1 MKYYIIAGEASG
13 DLHGSK
19 LIKALKEKDDKAQIR
34 FWGGDLMQEAGGVLV
49 KHYKML
55 AFMGFWE
62 VITHLGTILKNIK
75 FCKKDIIR
83 FQPDVIIYID
93 YPGFNLRIAKWAK
106 QQGFKNHFY
115 ISPQVW
121 AWKENRVHQMKKDLD
136 ALYVILPFEKDFFEN
151 KHQFNVQFVGHPLL
165 DTLTQRKKSAAFI
178 NKHGLSKEK
187 KLIALLPGSRK
198 QEIKKMLP
206 VFLKIVP
213 LFPQYEFV
221 LAGAPGINPQWYQK
235 FLEGSNLK
243 VIQNKTHDL
252 LLHAEAALVS
262 SGTATL
268 ETGILN
274 VPQVVC
280 YRSSFLSYQIA
291 KLLVK
296 LKYISLINLIL
307 DREVVKELIQRDFN
321 VKKLAQ
327 QLEFILSDSG
337 QKKLKNDY
345 KELRTVLGTGG
356 ASKKNSPTNHRRSS
370 IIFFSIKFRG

>member
-1 MKYYIIAGEASG
+1 LKYYIIAGEASG

-19 LIKALKEKDDKAQIR
+19 LMEALKEKDDKAQIR
-34 FWGGDLMQEAGGVLV
+34 FWGGDLMQQAGGVLV

-62 VITHLGTILKNIK
+62 VIIHLGTILKNIK
-75 FCKKDIIR
+75 FCKKDISQ

-151 KHQFNVQFVGHPLL
+151 KHQFKVEFVGHPLL
-165 DTLTQRKKSAAFI
+165 DTLSKRKKSKAFI
-178 NKHGLSKEK
+178 KHNELSDKTN
-187 KLIALLPGSRK
+187 LIALLPGSRK

-206 VFLKIVP
+206 IFLKVSG
-213 LFPQYEFV
+213 LFPQHEFV
-221 LAGAPGINPQWYQK
+221 IAGAPGIDPEWYQEFFGK
-235 FLEGSNLK
+235 EK
-243 VIQNKTHDL
+243 VKIVQNKTHEL
-252 LLHAEAALVS
+252 LLHAKAALVS

-268 ETGILN
+268 ETALLN

-280 YRSSFLSYQIA
+280 YRSSFLTYQIA
-291 KLLVK
+291 KWLVK
-296 LKYISLINLIL
+296 LKYISLVNLIL
-307 DREVVKELIQRDFN
+307 DREVVKELIQKAFN
-321 VKKLAQ
+321 VNEVAQ
-327 QLEFILSDSG
+327 HLEYALSETG
-337 QKKLKNDY
+337 QKKLKQDFE
-345 KELRTVLGTGG
+345 ELRTILGGGG
-356 ASKKNSPTNHRRSS
+356 ASKKTAKH
-370 IIFFSIKFRG
+370 IINALK

>member
-19 LIKALKEKDDKAQIR
+19 LIEALKEKDDKAQIR

-136 ALYVILPFEKDFFEN
+136 ALYIILPFEKDFFEN

-213 LFPQYEFV
+213 LFPKYEFV

-356 ASKKNSPTNHRRSS
+356 ASKKTAQL
-370 IIFFSIKFRG
+370 IIDALQ

>member
-19 LIKALKEKDDKAQIR
+19 LMEALKEKDDKAQIR
-34 FWGGDLMQEAGGVLV
+34 FWGGELMQQMGGVLV

-62 VITHLGTILKNIK
+62 VVTHLGTILKNIK
-75 FCKKDIIR
+75 FCKKDITD

-106 QQGFKNHFY
+106 QKGFKNHFY

-151 KHQFNVQFVGHPLL
+151 KHQFKVEFVGHPLL
-165 DTLTQRKKSAAFI
+165 DTLNQRNKSTDFLKQ
-178 NKHGLSKEK
+178 NQLSDKNN
-187 KLIALLPGSRK
+187 LIALLPGSRK

-206 VFLKIVP
+206 VFLKVSK
-213 LFPQYEFV
+213 LFPKFQFV
-221 LAGAPGINPQWYQK
+221 LAGAPGIDTEWYQK
-235 FLEGSNLK
+235 FFGGENVK
-243 VIQNKTHDL
+243 IIQNKTHDL
-252 LLHAEAALVS
+252 LLHARAALVS

-268 ETGILN
+268 ETGLLN

-280 YRSSFLSYQIA
+280 YRSSFLTYWIA
-291 KLLVK
+291 KWLVK
-296 LKYISLINLIL
+296 LKFISLVNLIL
-307 DREVVKELIQRDFN
+307 DREVVKELIQGAFN
-321 VKKLAQ
+321 VKEVEHHLKYA
-327 QLEFILSDSG
+327 LSDIG
-337 QKKLKNDY
+337 QKKLKEDY
-345 KELRTVLGTGG
+345 KELRGILGAGG
-356 ASKKNSPTNHRRSS
+356 ASKKTAQL
-370 IIFFSIKFRG
+370 IIEALS